1 MKQAAMKETDQHQ
14 DIAAPPTIAHPT
26 LLFVDD
32 EENILNALRRLFHPL
47 NYRILTAGSG
57 AEALALLEHEPVD
70 LVISDMRMPQMD
82 GVQLL
87 EQVRAKWP
95 NIPRILLT
103 GYADIDSTI
112 AAINRGEISRYITK
126 PWESNDIMLVVQQ
139 VLEHKAMEEQIR
151 NLAFYDALTQLPNRR
166 LLLDRMGQVMAAS
179 KRSGRYAALMFL
191 DMDNFKPLNDA
202 HGHVAGD
209 LLLTEVARRIVS
221 CVRLTD
227 TVARFGGDEFV
238 VMLGELDEDKSSSIA
253 QTAVVAEK
261 IRVALAEPYLL
272 SSKHDGNAGTAIEH
286 HCTSSIGVVMFLNHE
301 AGTDDLFKWADLAMY
316 QAKEEGRNLVRFFD
330 PQS

>member
-1 MKQAAMKETDQHQ
+1 MKETDRPQ
-14 DIAAPPTIAHPT
+14 DRAAPTARPV

-47 NYRILTAGSG
+47 NYKVLTAGSG

-95 NIPRILLT
+95 DIPRILLT
-103 GYADIDSTI
+103 GYSDIDSTI
-112 AAINRGEISRYITK
+112 AAINRGAISRYITK
-126 PWESNDIMLVVQQ
+126 PWESNDIILVVQQ

-151 NLAFYDALTQLPNRR
+151 NLAFYDPLTQLPNRR
-166 LLLDRMGQVMAAS
+166 LLIERLGQAMAAS
-179 KRSGRYAALMFL
+179 KRSGYYGALMFL
-191 DMDNFKPLNDA
+191 DLDNFKPLNDT
-202 HGHVAGD
+202 HGHAVGD
-209 LLLTEVARRIVS
+209 LLLIEVARRIVG

-238 VMLGELDEDKSSSIA
+238 VMLSELDEDKSDS
-253 QTAVVAEK
+253 TARAAIVAEK
-261 IRVALAEPYLL
+261 IRVALAGPYLL
-272 SSKHDGNAGTAIEH
+272 SSRRNGEAGTTVEH
-286 HCTSSIGVVMFLNHE
+286 HCTSSIGAVMFLDHE
-301 AGTDDLFKWADLAMY
+301 ASADDLLKWADMAMY
-316 QAKEEGRNLVRFFD
+316 QAKEEGRNMIRFFA
-330 PQS
+330 PKP